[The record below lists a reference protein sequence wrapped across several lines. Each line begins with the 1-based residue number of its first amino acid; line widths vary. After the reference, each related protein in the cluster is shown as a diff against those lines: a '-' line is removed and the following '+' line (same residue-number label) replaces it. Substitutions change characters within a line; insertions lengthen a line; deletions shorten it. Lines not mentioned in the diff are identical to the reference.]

1 MLTHIQIRDFAIID
15 AVELEL
21 GPGLTVLTGET
32 GAGKSILVDA
42 LLLAAGGRAG
52 AEVVRHGAERAEVST
67 TFAIE
72 KNTAAQAWL
81 AEQSIEHEGEC
92 VLRRV
97 IAADGRSRAYV
108 NGQAMPVQALRQL
121 GETLVDVHGQM
132 EYQSLVRRAAQRALL
147 DQSGEHR
154 ELLSAVATAWRA
166 LSEVTEER
174 DRAAASAQD
183 REARLELL
191 RYHLSELQALD
202 LKEGES
208 EELTVERQ
216 RLSQRGRLAS
226 GTREIMQLLRE
237 ADDVSAEQVISRAL
251 STARHVLELDPKF
264 APMAQLIEE
273 SLIALREGVESV
285 ERYESELD
293 ADPTRQEWI
302 EQRLAAMESIARKHR
317 VEVGGLLALQSELHQ
332 EFQRLDALEASLAQ
346 IEQRLEQARKKF
358 RAACEKLTSARK
370 AAARG
375 LGESITTLMQTLG
388 MPGGKFQIEV
398 RAADSAGVNGAD
410 EIEFLVSANPG
421 QPPRPLAK
429 VASGGELSRISL
441 AIQVAAVQTDAL
453 AGSLACLVFDEVD
466 AGVGG
471 GVAEIVGRQLRTLGE
486 RAQALCVTH
495 LPQVASQAHAHVRV
509 TKLTDGKTT
518 RTALH
523 SLTDDERVEEIARM
537 LGGINVTD
545 KAREHAA
552 EMLRPAPSKAPSK
565 TSARSAVAGKAPAK
579 ATASARRKP
588 ARR

>member
-52 AEVVRHGAERAEVST
+52 AEVVRHGAERAEVSA
-67 TFAIE
+67 TFAIQ
-72 KNTAAQAWL
+72 KNTAATAWL
-81 AEQSIEHEGEC
+81 AEQSIDHEGEC

-97 IAADGRSRAYV
+97 VAADGRSRAYV
-108 NGQAMPVQALRQL
+108 NGQAMPVQSLRQL

-132 EYQSLVRRAAQRALL
+132 EYQSLVRRSAQRELL
-147 DQSGEHR
+147 DQSGEHK
-154 ELLSAVATAWRA
+154 ELLADVIDAWRTW
-166 LSEVTEER
+166 SQIKDER

-191 RYHLSELQALD
+191 RYHVGELKALD
-202 LKEGES
+202 LKEGEA
-208 EELTVERQ
+208 EELAIERQ

-226 GTREIMQLLRE
+226 GAREIIQLLRE
-237 ADDVSAEQVISRAL
+237 AEEVSAEQAISRAL
-251 STARHVLELDPKF
+251 STARHVSELDPQF
-264 APMAQLIEE
+264 APMTKLIDE
-273 SLIALREGVESV
+273 SLIALREGVEAV
-285 ERYESELD
+285 ERYESDLE
-293 ADPTRQEWI
+293 ADPQRQEWV

-317 VEVGGLLALQSELHQ
+317 VEISGLLTLQGELQ
-332 EFQRLDALEASLAQ
+332 EQFQRLDSLEASMAQ
-346 IEQRLEQARKKF
+346 IEKKLEQAQQKF
-358 RAACEKLTSARK
+358 RAACTKLTTARQS
-370 AAARG
+370 AARS
-375 LGESITTLMQTLG
+375 LSTNISSLMQTLG
-388 MPGGKFQIEV
+388 MPGGKFQIDV
-398 RAADSAGVNGAD
+398 RPADAPGATGAD
-410 EIEFLVSANPG
+410 EIEFMVSANPG

-441 AIQVAAVQTDAL
+441 AIQVAAVQSDAM
-453 AGSLACLVFDEVD
+453 ADSLACLVFDEVD

-523 SLTDDERVEEIARM
+523 PLTADERIEEIARM

-552 EMLRPAPSKAPSK
+552 EMLRPAAKKPSANSKNATKSAPPTRK
-565 TSARSAVAGKAPAK
+565 
-579 ATASARRKP
+579 KP
-588 ARR
+588 ARG

>member
-15 AVELEL
+15 AVEMEL

-52 AEVVRHGAERAEVST
+52 AEVVRHGAERAEVSA
-67 TFAIE
+67 TFAIQ
-72 KNTAAQAWL
+72 KNTAANEWL

-108 NGQAMPVQALRQL
+108 NGQAMPVQSLRQL
-121 GETLVDVHGQM
+121 GESLVDVHGQM
-132 EYQSLVRRAAQRALL
+132 EYQSLVRRAAQRELL

-154 ELLSAVATAWRA
+154 ELLSAVADAWR
-166 LSEVTEER
+166 SWSKVKEER

-183 REARLELL
+183 RDARMELL
-191 RYHLSELQALD
+191 RYHLGELQALD
-202 LKEGES
+202 LKAGEGD
-208 EELTVERQ
+208 ELTIERQ

-226 GTREIMQLLRE
+226 GAREIVQLLRE
-237 ADDVSAEQVISRAL
+237 SEDVSAEQAISRAL
-251 STARHVLELDPKF
+251 TVARTVGELDPQF
-264 APMAQLIEE
+264 VPMAKLIEE
-273 SLIALREGVESV
+273 SLIALREGVEAV
-285 ERYESELD
+285 ERYESDLD
-293 ADPTRQEWI
+293 ADPLRQEWV

-317 VEVGGLLALQSELHQ
+317 LEIAGLIGLQTELQ
-332 EFQRLDALEASLAQ
+332 EELQRLDTLEASMAQ
-346 IEQRLEQARKKF
+346 IEKTLEQAQQKF
-358 RAACEKLTSARK
+358 RAACVKLTTARQS
-370 AAARG
+370 AARS
-375 LGESITTLMQTLG
+375 LSQSIGTLMQTLG

-398 RAADSAGVNGAD
+398 RAAESAGVHGAD
-410 EIEFLVSANPG
+410 DIEFLVSANPG
-421 QPPRPLAK
+421 QPPRSLAK

-441 AIQVAAVQTDAL
+441 AIQVAAVQSDAL
-453 AGSLACLVFDEVD
+453 ADSLACLVFDEVD

-523 SLTDDERVEEIARM
+523 KLTPDERVEEIARM

-552 EMLRPAPSKAPSK
+552 EMLRPAPTSK
-565 TSARSAVAGKAPAK
+565 KAPAAAK
-579 ATASARRKP
+579 APAPARKKP